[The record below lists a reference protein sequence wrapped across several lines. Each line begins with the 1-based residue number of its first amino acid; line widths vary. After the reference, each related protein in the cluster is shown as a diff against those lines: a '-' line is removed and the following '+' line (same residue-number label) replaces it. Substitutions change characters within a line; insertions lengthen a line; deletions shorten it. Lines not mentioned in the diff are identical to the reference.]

1 MPKKQ
6 LTGQDMFGLLRP
18 EQVHLLSEAS
28 ETISMD
34 AGSTIFRRGDKAT
47 HLHIVLDGEVALRF
61 QRDKG
66 VSVLIDQVGPGAV
79 FGSCVCFELG
89 EYTLTAQCTVD
100 SRILSIASATL
111 KKLMDEDVLLGYT
124 LQTLISRIYFKRYI
138 DTMHKLQAIVQTI
151 PIEAS

>member
-6 LTGQDMFGLLRP
+6 LTGKDMFGLLRP

-79 FGSCVCFELG
+79 FGSCVCFELSK
-89 EYTLTAQCTVD
+89 YTLTAQCTVD
-100 SRILSIASATL
+100 SKLLAVRSATL
-111 KKLMDEDVLLGYT
+111 KKLMDEDILMGYS
-124 LQTLISRIYFKRYI
+124 LQTLISKVYFKRYI
-138 DTMHKLQAIVQTI
+138 NTMHKLQAIIQTI
-151 PIEAS
+151 PVEVS